1 MPKDSLWASKISS
14 MFTTILDIPRGKIFL
29 AKTDKGLSFA
39 TFVKNQNKLREIRGE
54 FKKKG
59 IPFELND
66 KRFREEE
73 KLFKRYFE
81 GEKEDFTSLTLDFI
95 SGTPYQRRVWLEA
108 RKIPYG
114 QTATYKSL
122 ARKLKHK
129 GYRSVGQAM
138 GRNPLLIIIPC
149 HRVVGSDG
157 SLTGFGLGL
166 GFKEYLLR
174 LEKRETPA

>member
-1 MPKDSLWASKISS
+1 
-14 MFTTILDIPRGKIFL
+14 MFYTILDIPRGKIFL

-39 TFVKNQNKLREIRGE
+39 TFIKNQSKLKEIKSL

-59 IPFELND
+59 IPLELND
-66 KRFREEE
+66 KPFREEE

-81 GEKEDFTSLTLDFI
+81 GIKEDFTSLPLDFI

-122 ARKLKHK
+122 ARRLKHK

-166 GFKEYLLR
+166 EFKEYLLR
-174 LEKRETPA
+174 LEKAKTPA

>member
-1 MPKDSLWASKISS
+1 
-14 MFTTILDIPRGKIFL
+14 MFYTILDTPRGEIFL

-39 TFVKNQNKLREIRGE
+39 TFIKSQNKLKEIKGE
-54 FKKKG
+54 FKKRG
-59 IPFELND
+59 LPLELND
-66 KRFREEE
+66 KPFRMEE

-81 GEKEDFTSLTLDFI
+81 GKREDFSSLALDFI

-114 QTATYKSL
+114 RTATYKSL
-122 ARKLKHK
+122 AHRLKHK

-166 GFKEYLLR
+166 EFKEYLLR
-174 LEKRETPA
+174 LEKGDSPS